1 LQAFWHKGI
10 IALRCEPLKT
20 RNSKLE
26 TPALRQQKTTLM
38 DRNTVIGF
46 VLIFGLLITMQLV
59 IGPEQ
64 KKLKELTEA
73 RLDSIRQ
80 VEQRRADSLARL
92 ETVTVSSDT
101 TKLDTQAV
109 AQQNAQLVGQFGAF
123 APAAMGNEK
132 VEVLENDVMRI
143 LFTNKGGRIKEV
155 ELKKHFKVQLD
166 SNHKE
171 VKLPLKLLADE
182 QNRFEYLLPVGGA
195 TNNQVSTANLYFQAS
210 KKGNNSIVFTANGAN
225 GAVFEQVY
233 AIEPGSYG
241 VKYDLRQQGL
251 SAGVPIQLKWVDY
264 LDRLEQNY
272 KYEVNYS
279 TVYFKPTEDDYDY
292 CSCTSADEVD
302 KTKEKLKWVAHSNQ
316 FFASVLFTKNA
327 PFSGASMST
336 EILGDESGKL
346 KKLNT
351 QLSLP
356 SDIPAFAMEL
366 YVGPK
371 DFETLRTYG
380 SELEDIIPFGQSIM
394 GSFNRWVIRPLFN
407 GLMSLVGSQGIVI
420 LLLTLIVKL
429 LLYPLTY
436 KMLHSQAKMAALK
449 PQLTGIREKYKDD
462 ASQLQMETMKVY
474 REFGVNPLGGCFP
487 IALQMPV
494 WLALYRF
501 FPASIEFR
509 QADFL
514 WATDLSSFDAAFW
527 LPFEIPFYGQHVSLF
542 TLLWVITTIMY
553 TYYNMQNMDMG
564 SMGGANAQMMKWM
577 QYLMPVFFLFFFN
590 NFASGL
596 TCYLVFS
603 NVLNI
608 AQTLVTKNWI
618 IDHEKIK
625 LQLEANRSKPK
636 KKGGIQSRLEEA
648 LKQQQALAAQREAAA
663 KKKK

>member
-1 LQAFWHKGI
+1 
-10 IALRCEPLKT
+10 
-20 RNSKLE
+20 
-26 TPALRQQKTTLM
+26 M

-46 VLIFGLLITMQLV
+46 VLIFGLLVTMQLV

-64 KKLKELTEA
+64 KKLKEANEA

-80 VEQRRADSLARL
+80 VEQLRADSLAKL
-92 ETVTVSSDT
+92 QTLPVGTDTVAFDSARVG
-101 TKLDTQAV
+101 
-109 AQQNAQLVGQFGAF
+109 QLAGQFGAF
-123 APAAMGNEK
+123 AQAAIGTEK
-132 VEVLENDVMRI
+132 VEVLENDVMRV

-171 VKLPLKLLADE
+171 VKLPLKMMEDE
-182 QNRFEYLLPVGGA
+182 KNKFDYLLPVAGAAGG
-195 TNNQVSTANLYFQAS
+195 QVNSANLFFQAAKQGENTIAFS
-210 KKGNNSIVFTANGAN
+210 AKGAN
-225 GAVFEQVY
+225 GLAFEQVY
-233 AIEPGSYG
+233 SLQPGSYE
-241 VKYDLRQQGL
+241 VKYELRQAGL
-251 SAGVPIQLKWVDY
+251 SAGTPIRLQWVDY
-264 LDRLEQNY
+264 LDRLEQNF

-279 TVYFKPTEDDYDY
+279 TVYYKPADDDYDY

-302 KTKEKLKWVAHSNQ
+302 KSKDKLKWVAHSNQ
-316 FFASVLFTKNA
+316 FFASVLLAKDA

-336 EILGDESGKL
+336 ELVGEESNDL
-346 KKLNT
+346 KKVSSELT
-351 QLSLP
+351 LP
-356 SDIPAFAMEL
+356 ADAQSFAMQFYL
-366 YVGPK
+366 GPK
-371 DFETLRTYG
+371 DFETLRAYG
-380 SELEDIIPFGQSIM
+380 SNVEDIIPFGQSIM
-394 GSFNRWVIRPLFN
+394 GTFNRWVIRPLFN
-407 GLMSLVGSQGIVI
+407 GLMGLVGSQGIVI
-420 LLLTLIVKL
+420 LLLTFIVKL

-436 KMLHSQAKMAALK
+436 KMLHSQAKMSALK
-449 PQLTGIREKYKDD
+449 PQLSGIREKFKDD
-462 ASQLQMETMKVY
+462 PTNLQMETMKIY

-487 IALQMPV
+487 IVLQMPV

-564 SMGGANAQMMKWM
+564 NMGGANAQMMKWM

-608 AQTLVTKNWI
+608 AQTLITKHWI

-625 LQLEANRSKPK
+625 VKLEENRNKPK
-636 KKGGIQSRLEEA
+636 KKGGFQSRLEEA
-648 LKQQQALAAQREAAA
+648 MKQQQSIAAQRDAAS